1 MGEKDGLLQIGIFS
15 LLSHISVRMLRHYQE
30 HGILIPMKVD
40 PFSGYRLYSPE
51 QLDQAHI
58 VVQLRDAGFSVD
70 GIAEV
75 LAHRDDPQRVDQAL
89 NAQRLALGRR
99 RKALHKQS
107 VALANVSITLKGYP
121 VMTEVTRKQLPAMTV
136 ASVRQVIPTFQDEW
150 TLWGTITL
158 LLKQA
163 QISFPTGGLLGATY
177 YDPEYRDQDVD
188 VEVWVQVAEAVSPAG
203 ALQCKEIPQ
212 QEVVTATLRGDY
224 SQMPAVTKAIGAYI
238 AEHELR
244 TGPMFNIYQVSPAQ
258 NPDPSSWITEVCF
271 PIVG

>member
-30 HGILIPMKVD
+30 HGILIPIKVD

-51 QLDQAHI
+51 QLEQAHI

-75 LAHRDDPQRVDQAL
+75 LAHRDDPKRVAQAL
-89 NAQRLALGRR
+89 NAQRSVLSRR

-107 VALANVSITLKGYP
+107 VALDNVNIALKWHP
-121 VMTEVTRKQLPAMTV
+121 VMTEVTRQQLPAMTV
-136 ASVRQVIPTFQDEW
+136 ASVRQVIHTFHDEEM
-150 TLWGTITL
+150 LWGIINP

-163 QISFPTGGLLGATY
+163 QVTFPAGGIAGATF
-177 YDPEYRDQDVD
+177 YDPDYRDNDVD
-188 VEVWVQVAEAVSPAG
+188 VEVWVQVAEAFRPVGS
-203 ALQCKEIPQ
+203 LQCQEIPQ

-224 SQMPAVTKAIGAYI
+224 SQMPAATKAIGEYI
-238 AEHELR
+238 AEHNLR
-244 TGPMFNIYQVSPAQ
+244 TGPMFNIYRVSPAQ